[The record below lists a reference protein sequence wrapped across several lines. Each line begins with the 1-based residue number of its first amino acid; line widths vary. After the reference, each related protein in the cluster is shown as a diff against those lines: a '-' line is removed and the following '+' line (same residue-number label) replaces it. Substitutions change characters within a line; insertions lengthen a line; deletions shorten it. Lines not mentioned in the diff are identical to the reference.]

1 MSDLPAAAW
10 YTDPEDD
17 SQYRY
22 WDGSAWTEH
31 RAPRHTQP
39 EHQPQS
45 PQIRRPTR
53 LVADTFSLVGR
64 RWRGWVAP
72 ALIYLVGEAVAVVLM
87 IIGANRL
94 LMGELGEIWDRVTD
108 PDFDVE
114 SPEQTAYFESLEFD
128 LSLVNFVPM
137 VLAVLVMLVLGSIL
151 QAAVARVALSD
162 LRDQPLTASE
172 ALRLALGR
180 IPRLL
185 GVDFQVILIGVIAVA
200 AVGLAGSAVPLLW
213 IPLIPAFIA
222 AAVYGTVVMMLA
234 YVVASVGPA
243 TPSLRYGVRLVRRRF
258 WPTLGRMLLMLA
270 VLTGFSL
277 VIGLVSTIGG
287 ASALAFVV
295 ASQVIQAVVG
305 VVIAVVALVAVTIIY
320 HDLGGESD

>member
-1 MSDLPAAAW
+1 MSDLPSADW

-39 EHQPQS
+39 GGEGQPM
-45 PQIRRPTR
+45 RRPTR

-64 RWRGWVAP
+64 RWRGWMSP

-87 IIGANRL
+87 VIGANRL

-137 VLAVLVMLVLGSIL
+137 VLAVLMMLVLGSIL
-151 QAAVARVALSD
+151 QAAVARLALSD
-162 LRDQPLTASE
+162 LRDQPLTASAVLRM
-172 ALRLALGR
+172 ALRR
-180 IPRLL
+180 TPRLL
-185 GVDFQVILIGVIAVA
+185 GIDFQVILIFVIALA

-222 AAVYGTVVMMLA
+222 AAVYGMVVVMLA

-243 TPSLRYGVRLVRRRF
+243 TPSLRYGVRLVRKRF
-258 WPTLGRMLLMLA
+258 WPTLGRMLLVLM

-277 VIGLVSTIGG
+277 AVGAAATLAGPST
-287 ASALAFVV
+287 LAGSII
-295 ASQVIQAVVG
+295 SQAIQTVVG